1 MSVENQKFAEY
12 ILSSF
17 PRKRESS
24 RFENKWIPARARS
37 AGLAGMTTI
46 YAMNLRYG
54 TLVLEATNVTAN
66 VPRGVQAAFIGR
78 C

>member
-1 MSVENQKFAEY
+1 MAERWLSGESLSMENQKFAEY

-24 RFENKWIPARARS
+24 GFENKWIPARARS
-37 AGLAGMTTI
+37 TGLAGMTAI

-54 TLVLEATNVTAN
+54 TVDPT
-66 VPRGVQAAFIGR
+66 G
-78 C
+78 